1 MTPPVGPSLQTLS
14 ARPDEGGDGAGL
26 GRAGPYRQV
35 KDARLNDADP
45 LSRLRGDWLRGGWTQ
60 SLVIGAVV
68 AVVMAAAGGFQ
79 TGAIP
84 LVPRVAYWLGLL
96 FGGVVVAQLIRRA
109 VLRSP
114 RVSRR
119 QWPAAAIIA
128 AGTTIPMS
136 VVVGV
141 SSALIQGQRPGLE
154 RVWLVFPDVVVITL
168 CTTVLAV
175 LIHGRTIAGQTHE
188 AAVGAPP
195 PKFLSRLTPKLAG
208 ATLFAVEADDHY
220 LRLHT
225 SRGEDLILMR
235 LSDALAE
242 LEGIEGART
251 HRSWWV
257 ARAAVVSAERA
268 EGRAT
273 LILASGAQVPVSR
286 SYVKPLRDAG
296 WF

>member
-1 MTPPVGPSLQTLS
+1 V
-14 ARPDEGGDGAGL
+14 
-26 GRAGPYRQV
+26 
-35 KDARLNDADP
+35 NDADP
-45 LSRLRGDWLRGGWTQ
+45 WSRLRRDWLRDGWTQ
-60 SLVIGAVV
+60 TLAIGAVV

-84 LVPRVAYWLGLL
+84 FLPRIGYWLVLV
-96 FGGVVVAQLIRRA
+96 FGGVAMAQLIRRA
-109 VLRSP
+109 VTRAP
-114 RVSRR
+114 RFSRR
-119 QWPAAAIIA
+119 RWLAAGIIA
-128 AGTTIPMS
+128 CATTIPMTL
-136 VVVGV
+136 VVAV
-141 SSALIQGQRPGLE
+141 SSALISGQRPRLE
-154 RVWLVFPDVVVITL
+154 RIWLVFPDVVVITL

-175 LIHGRTIAGQTHE
+175 LVHRETPAAQTSD
-188 AAVGAPP
+188 APAGAPP

-208 ATLFAVEADDHY
+208 AAIYAVEADDHY

-235 LSDALAE
+235 LSDAIAE
-242 LEGIEGART
+242 LEGVEGART

-273 LILASGAQVPVSR
+273 LTLASGTQVPVSR
-286 SYVKPLRDAG
+286 SYAKPLREAG